1 MTAALATRPGIR
13 LTGRSFLAFVL
24 EPQPPL
30 ADWLADLDSLAGQ
43 SFAFFTNRP
52 VVLDLGRL
60 KPKKDEVQSLIDSL
74 RARAIR
80 IVSVEGIDPNWVE
93 PALAPLGNG
102 KDSAKVV
109 EFPTTRTEPN
119 PDPAPAPI
127 ADPEPAPVIEPD
139 VEPPVSSMII
149 DRPVRSGQS
158 IYNPDGDVVV
168 LGSVS
173 SGAEIIAGGSIH
185 IYGTLRGRALAGAT
199 GNPAFIFCRRFQA
212 ELVSIDGIYMTA
224 EQSKAELIGKPAQIR
239 LRGHALVTESLE

>member
-52 VVLDLGRL
+52 VVLDLSRL
-60 KPKKDEVQSLIDSL
+60 KPQKDEVQKLIDTL

-102 KDSAKVV
+102 KDSAKVI
-109 EFPTTRTEPN
+109 EFPTTRAEA
-119 PDPAPAPI
+119 APAPEPVPPPET
-127 ADPEPAPVIEPD
+127 APEASFEPEPEPAK
-139 VEPPVSSMII
+139 SSLII

-158 IYNPDGDVVV
+158 VYNPDGDVVV

-173 SGAEIIAGGSIH
+173 SGAEIIAAGSIH
-185 IYGTLRGRALAGAT
+185 VYGTLRGRALAGAT
-199 GNPAFIFCRRFQA
+199 GGPAFIFCRRYQA

-239 LRGHALVTESLE
+239 LRGHALITESLE